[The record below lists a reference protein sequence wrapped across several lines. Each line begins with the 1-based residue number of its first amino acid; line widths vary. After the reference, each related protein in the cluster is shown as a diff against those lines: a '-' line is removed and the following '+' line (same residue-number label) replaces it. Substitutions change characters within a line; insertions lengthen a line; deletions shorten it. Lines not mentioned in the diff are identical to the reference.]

1 MKDITEIISTSLK
14 NLNNKNIIP
23 TPSNFEKEFCTLLKK
38 TDIIIEEYIELDDII
53 ESLSSDEKRLF
64 KETKS
69 NNFRDLSKL
78 LNLRVSENSIKQ
90 FLKDFSYFISPSINL
105 EIKDELNELCSKI
118 ANKPNEL
125 LNQETIRNIRKLT
138 DKRIKDDKLL
148 FNEKTDDIKKLIIFL
163 GDHFKKTLKQNTITV
178 DEVKDIKNDIKKLDL
193 STSSKNELEG
203 LQNRL
208 VSVMEKFEKNIEN
221 SHDDILSRQTQ
232 NEYLYEQIEFLQ
244 CSLNKAEEEKSID
257 YLTGVLTRRAYDI
270 ELEKAETNFS
280 TYDVNYAVVF
290 YDIDH
295 FKSINDNFG
304 HECGDSI
311 LTTFASILKKL
322 TRTEDTISRYGGEEF
337 VSLVHYNSKFEIENY
352 LKRVKNIIS
361 NNRFV
366 YGDIKVDV
374 KFSAGVTF
382 REEYSSY
389 DEAVKYAD
397 TLLYKAKENGR
408 NKIILDNGKVF

>member
-64 KETKS
+64 KETNS
-69 NNFRDLSKL
+69 NNFRELSKL

-221 SHDDILSRQTQ
+221 SHGDILSRQTQ

-280 TYDVNYAVVF
+280 TYDVNYAVIF

-389 DEAVKYAD
+389 EEAVKYAD

>member
-64 KETKS
+64 KETNS
-69 NNFRDLSKL
+69 NNFRELSKL

-280 TYDVNYAVVF
+280 TYDVNYAVIF